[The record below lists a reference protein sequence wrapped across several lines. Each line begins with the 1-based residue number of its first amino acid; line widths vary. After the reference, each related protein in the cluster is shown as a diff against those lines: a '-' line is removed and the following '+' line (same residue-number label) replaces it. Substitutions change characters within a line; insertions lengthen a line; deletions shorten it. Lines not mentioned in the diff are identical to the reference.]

1 MLPLILLLI
10 CAIHHIGSIDI
21 ETDTNNSNI
30 DDFVSDIDSNNNI
43 EDTINF
49 YFKIRNLLFDEYNK
63 NNQNNENNENNE
75 KYNNILHSEKDSW
88 FLQYTTSK
96 PIPIINNKK

>member
-1 MLPLILLLI
+1 MYHLNLVLT
-10 CAIHHIGSIDI
+10 CAIQHIGSIDI
-21 ETDTNNSNI
+21 ETDTNTSNI

-43 EDTINF
+43 SDTVNF

-63 NNQNNENNENNE
+63 NNENNE

-96 PIPIINNKK
+96 PIPIINNKNNK

>member
-1 MLPLILLLI
+1 MYHLNLVLT
-10 CAIHHIGSIDI
+10 CAIQHIGSIDI
-21 ETDTNNSNI
+21 ETDTNTSNI
-30 DDFVSDIDSNNNI
+30 DDFVSDIDSNNNNI
-43 EDTINF
+43 SDTVNF

-63 NNQNNENNENNE
+63 NNENNE